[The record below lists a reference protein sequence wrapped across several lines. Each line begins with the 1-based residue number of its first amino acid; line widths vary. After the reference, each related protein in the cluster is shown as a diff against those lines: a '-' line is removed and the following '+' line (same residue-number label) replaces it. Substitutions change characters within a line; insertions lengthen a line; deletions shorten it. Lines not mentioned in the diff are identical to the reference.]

1 MSVGSPAPSPGL
13 APFEVLPG
21 GSDATAG
28 VCAPGEPRGAASGED
43 LEVES
48 FWGTRPVLWHLHAFA
63 RARRVAPWA
72 LLGVTL
78 ARVITAVPPAVV
90 LPAMVGSHGSLNLF
104 VGVVGRSGAGKGTA
118 ESAAADAVPLPGPV
132 TTATVGSGEGIA
144 HAYVRRAKDGVE
156 QHTTAVLFSVP
167 EIDTLTALSERRG
180 ATLLPELR
188 RAWVGERL
196 GFAYSDP
203 TKRLPVPAHAYRMSL
218 IAGIQPERAGRLLD
232 DADGGTPQRFI
243 WLPAEDPHAPGTPP
257 GEPPAWRWQ
266 PPRWPQRAWGSPHMV
281 LPVCAR
287 ARQEVDADRLA
298 RLRGEGDALDGHAML
313 ARLKIAAALAI
324 LDARAHIDETD
335 WALAAH
341 VAQRSNA
348 CRQAVA
354 DTIATANA
362 AGNRRRAEAEA
373 ERAAI
378 VTDRLQVRNVQRLAR
393 RLALRLDGR
402 GWVPRNDLRKAC
414 ESSDRPDFD
423 AAIEAAIA
431 AGQIEAREVTYR
443 GQAGAQFRT
452 TAL

>member
-1 MSVGSPAPSPGL
+1 MTAASPAPLPGSG
-13 APFEVLPG
+13 PFEVVHG
-21 GSDATAG
+21 GSDGSQLTRAVLASTG
-28 VCAPGEPRGAASGED
+28 DPGEA
-43 LEVES
+43 VEFDT
-48 FWGTRPVLWHLHAFA
+48 FWGARPVLEHLHTFA

-78 ARVITAVPPAVV
+78 ARVISVVPPGVV

-203 TKRLPVPAHAYRMSL
+203 TKRLPVPAHAYRMSM

-243 WLPAEDPHAPGTPP
+243 WLPAEDPHAPETAP
-257 GEPPAWRWQ
+257 GEPTPWRWQ
-266 PPRWPQRAWGSPHMV
+266 PPRWPQRAWGHPHMV

-324 LDARAHIDETD
+324 LDARAHIDDAD

-341 VAQRSNA
+341 VAQRSHA
-348 CRQAVA
+348 CRQSVA
-354 DTIATANA
+354 DVIAVSYA
-362 AGNRRRAEAEA
+362 AGNRRRAHAEA
-373 ERAAI
+373 ERAVLIAE
-378 VTDRLQVRNVQRLAR
+378 TLEASTVQRVAR
-393 RLALRLDGR
+393 GLVRRLDGR
-402 GWVPRNDLRKAC
+402 GWVPRNALRKTCPGRERAH
-414 ESSDRPDFD
+414 FD
-423 AAIEAAIA
+423 AAIDAAIA
-431 AGQIEAREVTYR
+431 AGQIEAREVTYH
-443 GQAGAQFRT
+443 GQAGAQYR
-452 TAL
+452 ASGA